1 MNTGLSKE
9 EITVRMHR
17 AMDAATELPLDDSD
31 EIETLIQV
39 GERLVAFELL
49 CTQLYEYDIRLDS
62 GIVQQLVEVGKSLG
76 SQDKYISWITWQ

>member
-1 MNTGLSKE
+1 
-9 EITVRMHR
+9 MHR